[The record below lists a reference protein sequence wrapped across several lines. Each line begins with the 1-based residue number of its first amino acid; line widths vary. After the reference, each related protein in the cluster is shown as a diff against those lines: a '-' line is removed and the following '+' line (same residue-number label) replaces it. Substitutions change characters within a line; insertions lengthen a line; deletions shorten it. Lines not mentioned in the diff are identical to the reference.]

1 MPYIN
6 DEDELSNEFQQYREW
21 RKAMLLYNLDYE
33 TNGNP
38 NLIGDHHG
46 KHKEWTSDA
55 VVNLFDTAYRWGLE
69 SIKTDI
75 RSLVSRYTDKVFEDK
90 DRELLIKKINDLI
103 EKKIQN
109 TFFMGNDVYTA
120 TDTSLT
126 QERKEAFIKL
136 RKQANINNL

>member
-1 MPYIN
+1 MTN
-6 DEDELSNEFQQYREW
+6 DLENDTKLEKEFHAYKEW

-109 TFFMGNDVYTA
+109 TFYMGNDVYTA

-126 QERKEAFIKL
+126 QERKEALIKL
-136 RKQANINNL
+136 RKQANGE